1 MRLGPFHSEMK
12 HLANKN
18 KNVVQQMS
26 IYISGWSQCKLTLTP
41 DVPWWD
47 YLTHHHTR
55 TSHINN
61 EVNEINAFHEVNC
74 VLTITFNEYK
84 SSQSYDARCISLF
97 VSYAGGI
104 GRWGGTYC
112 YFMQKRQS
120 CLFFFLFFVFSYIH
134 NRAAVPWNSF
144 LALLWAIAMYH
155 MSSMAK

>member
-1 MRLGPFHSEMK
+1 
-12 HLANKN
+12 
-18 KNVVQQMS
+18 MS

-74 VLTITFNEYK
+74 VLTITFKEDK
-84 SSQSYDARCISLF
+84 LSQSYESPPHKMYFSLRQLCWRDWEM
-97 VSYAGGI
+97 
-104 GRWGGTYC
+104 GRDVLL
-112 YFMQKRQS
+112 FHAEEAVMPVFFLLL
-120 CLFFFLFFVFSYIH
+120 LFFLYIR

-144 LALLWAIAMYH
+144 LALLWAIVMYH
-155 MSSMAK
+155 MSSMAKWPRTQALRGQSPPWAWVWG

>member
-1 MRLGPFHSEMK
+1 
-12 HLANKN
+12 
-18 KNVVQQMS
+18 MS

-84 SSQSYDARCISLF
+84 LSQSYESPPHKMYFSLRQLCWRDWEM
-97 VSYAGGI
+97 
-104 GRWGGTYC
+104 GRDVLL
-112 YFMQKRQS
+112 FHAEEAVMPV
-120 CLFFFLFFVFSYIH
+120 FFFCFFFCCFFCIFVIGQLCLGTD
-134 NRAAVPWNSF
+134 PC
-144 LALLWAIAMYH
+144 IAMSDCDVPH
-155 MSSMAK
+155 VINGQMASYPGS